1 MGESMTS
8 SRPYLIRAIH
18 EWIGDNG
25 LTPYVLVNAEL
36 PGSVLPQQ
44 FIENGKIV
52 LNISAGAI
60 DGLHIDDDWVLFSAR
75 FNGQAMDVSIPIAA
89 VLAIY
94 AKENGQGMVLDRE
107 DSDGLPPPPPGTKST
122 SKPDKKSE
130 QKPTKKPHL
139 QLVK

>member
-25 LTPYVLVNAEL
+25 LTPYVLVNAENAEA
-36 PGSVLPQQ
+36 VLPQQ
-44 FIENGKIV
+44 FVENGKIV
-52 LNISAGAI
+52 LNISVGATS
-60 DGLHIDDDWVLFSAR
+60 GLHINDDWVLFSAR
-75 FNGQAMDVSIPIAA
+75 FNGQSMDISIPIEA

-107 DSDGLPPPPPGTKST
+107 DSDGMPPPPPG
-122 SKPDKKSE
+122 SKPGVKSE
-130 QKPTKKPHL
+130 KKPEKKPHL

>member
-1 MGESMTS
+1 MDEPMTS

-25 LTPYVLVNAEL
+25 LTPYVLVNAENTDA
-36 PGSVLPQQ
+36 VLPQQ
-44 FIENGKIV
+44 FVENGKIV
-52 LNISAGAI
+52 LNISPGAVS
-60 DGLHIDDDWVLFSAR
+60 GLHIDDDWVLFSAR
-75 FNGQAMDVSIPIAA
+75 FNGQAMDISIPIDA

-107 DSDGLPPPPPGTKST
+107 TEQGDDVPPPPSGPKPASKS
-122 SKPDKKSE
+122 KKKSDR
-130 QKPTKKPHL
+130 KPHL

>member
-1 MGESMTS
+1 MGEIMTS

-18 EWIGDNG
+18 EWIGDND
-25 LTPYVLVNAEL
+25 LTPYVLVNAES
-36 PGSVLPQQ
+36 PKAVLPQQ

-52 LNISAGAI
+52 LNISAGAVT
-60 DGLHIDDDWVLFSAR
+60 GLHIDDDWVLFSAR
-75 FNGQAMDVSIPIAA
+75 FNGQAMDISIPIEA

-107 DSDGLPPPPPGTKST
+107 DSDDIPPPPGPKPATKSE
-122 SKPDKKSE
+122 KKSE
-130 QKPTKKPHL
+130 KKPHL